1 MDNSVARSG
10 EGSAGGRAAALASE
24 GMDALA
30 LACAFTFTTTAHG
43 QSVTAVCPMP
53 VYRVLAQ
60 CEGKHGQWQ
69 VWGPPADKDGSTA
82 RCREGKII
90 DYRVETA

>member
-1 MDNSVARSG
+1 
-10 EGSAGGRAAALASE
+10 
-24 GMDALA
+24 
-30 LACAFTFTTTAHG
+30 
-43 QSVTAVCPMP
+43 MP